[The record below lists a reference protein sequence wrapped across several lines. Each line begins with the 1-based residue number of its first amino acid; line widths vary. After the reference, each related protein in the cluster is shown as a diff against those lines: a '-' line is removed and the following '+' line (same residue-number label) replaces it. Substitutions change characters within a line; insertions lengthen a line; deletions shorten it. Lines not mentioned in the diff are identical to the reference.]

1 MADAVFDFRREDP
14 KRSLMAVGHEKGVV
28 TEAAFPLLPP
38 EQHSLDRTLKD
49 SQQMAVPGEDKGA
62 LKPCPS
68 LVGF

>member
-1 MADAVFDFRREDP
+1 
-14 KRSLMAVGHEKGVV
+14 MAVGHKKGVV
-28 TEAAFPLLPP
+28 PEAAFPLLPP
-38 EQHSLDRTLKD
+38 EQHSLDHTLKD